1 MDCNKGFHFE
11 YPYLVGS
18 PWDEE
23 AEPRLLSDDTAMPMI
38 LPTTPAETDLTEMS
52 AAVARC
58 SSGNW
63 TPLQYACPSPKEG
76 APAILS
82 LAPWKALAIS
92 LQVLATVSGR
102 STRLISLSSRS
113 AAILHPLRIKD
124 LAPSSMLG
132 QFQRRRKNN
141 LCRWASGDT
150 SAPWTNDSGKNA
162 VRWTAE
168 VIRCLFIGFFV
179 TWKYVES
186 FQLLMSSPNLE
197 TGLPRTMCGGS
208 LDVHDHSSTCKM
220 TGIYRVFQETRA
232 GLIKTKQRYPET
244 RKGQPKL
251 ARSVGRIW

>member
-102 STRLISLSSRS
+102 STRLISLSWRS

-150 SAPWTNDSGKNA
+150 SAPWTNDSGKMRCGGQQRLFVA
-162 VRWTAE
+162 YLLVSSWHESTWKVFSCWCPVQTWRLVYQEQCVEGHSMFMIILLHVRW
-168 VIRCLFIGFFV
+168 LGFIGCS
-179 TWKYVES
+179 KR
-186 FQLLMSSPNLE
+186 L
-197 TGLPRTMCGGS
+197 GLV
-208 LDVHDHSSTCKM
+208 L
-220 TGIYRVFQETRA
+220 
-232 GLIKTKQRYPET
+232 
-244 RKGQPKL
+244 
-251 ARSVGRIW
+251 